1 MGRGGGF
8 SSGHGSS
15 GGHMHY
21 SSSRSSSSSH
31 MSHSSSRRRSSSYVG
46 GRYHHS
52 YAHYGCKPTFGN
64 LVGSIII
71 IVLILLVYMMTHG
84 GNITKSTHER
94 TKLPAQYCELSSKWY
109 EDELDWI
116 HDENKLMKGL
126 RKFYDETGVQPLLYI
141 TDNIDGKAR
150 PTSTDFDKA
159 LRAKYYEEFN
169 DEGHVIVCFM
179 ESSPSDYASYY
190 YAGAKA
196 KNVLDDEG
204 AEILLDYLDYY
215 YTEDMD
221 DEDFFAVSFSKAA
234 DRMMSVQSTTK
245 QLTIKAVIIAVL
257 AGGIVGVAFFMYK
270 KQKKRAEQAEAD
282 AKILN
287 TTIKEED

>member
-1 MGRGGGF
+1 MGRGGGH

-21 SSSRSSSSSH
+21 SSGGRSGRSSSSSH
-31 MSHSSSRRRSSSYVG
+31 SSSGGSYG
-46 GRYHHS
+46 GGGYYHRGVT
-52 YAHYGCKPTFGN
+52 YYRGN
-64 LVGSIII
+64 SGIGGLIASV
-71 IVLILLVYMMTHG
+71 IVIALILFVYMSIQG
-84 GNITKSTHER
+84 GKITKSTHER
-94 TKLPAQYCELSSKWY
+94 TKLPAQYCELSEKWY

-196 KNVLDDEG
+196 KNVLDEEG

-215 YTEDMD
+215 YTEDVD
-221 DEDFFAVSFSKAA
+221 DEDFFATSFSKAA

>member
-1 MGRGGGF
+1 MGRGGGH
-8 SSGHGSS
+8 SCGHGSS

-21 SSSRSSSSSH
+21 GGGGRTGRSSSSFHGRSY
-31 MSHSSSRRRSSSYVG
+31 HSCGRVTYYRGQSGVG
-46 GRYHHS
+46 GLIS
-52 YAHYGCKPTFGN
+52 
-64 LVGSIII
+64 SILI
-71 IVLILLVYMMTHG
+71 IVLLLAVFMVTHR
-84 GNITKSTHER
+84 GNITRSTHER
-94 TKLPAQYCELSSKWY
+94 TKLSSEYCELSPTWF

-116 HDENKLMKGL
+116 HDEGKLMKGL

-150 PTSTDFDKA
+150 PNSTDFDRA
-159 LRAKYYEEFN
+159 LRAKYYDEFN
-169 DEGHVIVCFM
+169 DEGHVIVCFL

-221 DEDFFAVSFSKAA
+221 DEDFFATSFSKAA

-245 QLTIKAVIIAVL
+245 QLTLKVVIIFILV
-257 AGGIVGVAFFMYK
+257 GGFVGVTFFMYK
-270 KQKKRAEQAEAD
+270 RQKKRAEQAKAD
-282 AKILN
+282 AAILN
-287 TTIKEED
+287 TPIKEED

>member
-1 MGRGGGF
+1 MGRGGGH

-21 SSSRSSSSSH
+21 SSGRSSSSSH
-31 MSHSSSRRRSSSYVG
+31 MSHSSSSRRSSSYVG
-46 GRYHHS
+46 GGYRHS
-52 YAHYGCKPTFGN
+52 YTHYGSGFTAGG
-64 LVGSIII
+64 LISSIIVI
-71 IVLILLVYMMTHG
+71 ALILFVYMMIQG
-84 GNITKSTHER
+84 GKITKSTHER
-94 TKLPAQYCELSSKWY
+94 TKLPVEYCELSSTWY

-116 HDENKLMKGL
+116 HDENKLLKGL

-150 PTSTDFDKA
+150 PNSTDFDKA

-169 DEGHVIVCFM
+169 DEGHIVVCFL

-196 KNVLDDEG
+196 KNVLDEEG

-221 DEDFFAVSFSKAA
+221 DEDFFATSFSKAA
-234 DRMMSVQSTTK
+234 DRMMSVQATTN
-245 QLTIKAVIIAVL
+245 QLTIKAFIVVVF
-257 AGGIVGVAFFMYK
+257 AGGLVGVAFFMYK

-287 TTIKEED
+287 TPIKEED